1 MRTRSTRRQVDGFV
15 FKIVSTPN
23 YDTKFCW
30 TARIVYCIHA
40 TDNFMYIT
48 IDERDGR
55 PLYQQLVDEIKTLI
69 ARGELAQGTSL
80 PPVRQVASDLGVNL
94 NTVAFAYRRLQK
106 EGLIRVRH
114 GSGAVVISQT
124 LGTNQEDRLRSQLR
138 TALTQLVLAGLKQ
151 PEIKALINEELD
163 ELLKE
168 SRR

>member
-1 MRTRSTRRQVDGFV
+1 
-15 FKIVSTPN
+15 
-23 YDTKFCW
+23 
-30 TARIVYCIHA
+30 
-40 TDNFMYIT
+40 MYIT
-48 IDERDGR
+48 IDERDAR

-80 PPVRQVASDLGVNL
+80 PPVRQVATDLGVNL

-124 LGTNQEDRLRSQLR
+124 LGANQEDRLRSQLR
-138 TALTQLVLAGLKQ
+138 TALTQLILAGLKA

-163 ELLKE
+163 DLLKRA
-168 SRR
+168 RRG

>member
-1 MRTRSTRRQVDGFV
+1 
-15 FKIVSTPN
+15 
-23 YDTKFCW
+23 
-30 TARIVYCIHA
+30 
-40 TDNFMYIT
+40 MYIT

-168 SRR
+168 SRRT

>member
-1 MRTRSTRRQVDGFV
+1 
-15 FKIVSTPN
+15 
-23 YDTKFCW
+23 
-30 TARIVYCIHA
+30 
-40 TDNFMYIT
+40 MYIT

-163 ELLKE
+163 DLLKE
-168 SRR
+168 SRRA

>member
-1 MRTRSTRRQVDGFV
+1 MFV
-15 FKIVSTPN
+15 TV
-23 YDTKFCW
+23 
-30 TARIVYCIHA
+30 
-40 TDNFMYIT
+40 
-48 IDERDGR
+48 DERDAR

-69 ARGELAQGTSL
+69 ARGELEEGTLL

-124 LGTNQEDRLRSQLR
+124 LREKPDDRLRAQLR
-138 TALTQLVLAGLKQ
+138 TALTQLILAGLK
-151 PEIKALINEELD
+151 PAEIRTLINEELD

-168 SRR
+168 PRRSSQTN